1 MQKTLDK
8 YTIVMYNI
16 VVKRVEEKPLG
27 GIEMKK
33 VDVMEMLKARKIG
46 YHNDFKDNIVIRIN
60 EYNEEKVCDFMDEMH
75 AYEDAEGY
83 TLECED
89 GVVYTDLYY

>member
-1 MQKTLDK
+1 MW
-8 YTIVMYNI
+8 YNI
-16 VVKRVEEKPLG
+16 SVKRVEEKPLG

-46 YHNDFKDNIVIRIN
+46 YRNDFKDNIVIRIN

-89 GVVYTDLYY
+89 GVVYTECYY

>member
-1 MQKTLDK
+1 
-8 YTIVMYNI
+8 
-16 VVKRVEEKPLG
+16 
-27 GIEMKK
+27 MKK

-60 EYNEEKVCDFMDEMH
+60 EYNEEKVCDFMDEMN

-89 GVVYTDLYY
+89 GVVYTECSY

>member
-1 MQKTLDK
+1 
-8 YTIVMYNI
+8 
-16 VVKRVEEKPLG
+16 
-27 GIEMKK
+27 MKK
-33 VDVMEMLKARKIG
+33 VEVMEMLKARKIG

-60 EYNEEKVCDFMDEMH
+60 EYNEEKVCDFMDEMQ

-89 GVVYTDLYY
+89 GVVYTECYY

>member
-1 MQKTLDK
+1 
-8 YTIVMYNI
+8 
-16 VVKRVEEKPLG
+16 
-27 GIEMKK
+27 MKK

-46 YHNDFKDNIVIRIN
+46 YRNDFKGNIVIKVN

-89 GVVYTDLYY
+89 GVVYTEIYY

>member
-1 MQKTLDK
+1 
-8 YTIVMYNI
+8 
-16 VVKRVEEKPLG
+16 
-27 GIEMKK
+27 MKK

-60 EYNEEKVCDFMDEMH
+60 EYNEEKVCDFMDEMN

-89 GVVYTDLYY
+89 GVVYTECYY

>member
-1 MQKTLDK
+1 MQKPLDK
-8 YTIVMYNI
+8 SVLVMYNI
-16 VVKRVEEKPLG
+16 GVKRVEEKPLG

-33 VDVMEMLKARKIG
+33 IDVMEMLKARKIG

-60 EYNEEKVCDFMDEMH
+60 EYNEEKVCDFMDKMQ

-89 GVVYTDLYY
+89 GVVYTECYY

>member
-1 MQKTLDK
+1 
-8 YTIVMYNI
+8 
-16 VVKRVEEKPLG
+16 
-27 GIEMKK
+27 MKK

-60 EYNEEKVCDFMDEMH
+60 EYNEEKVCDFMDEMQ

-89 GVVYTDLYY
+89 GVVYTECYY